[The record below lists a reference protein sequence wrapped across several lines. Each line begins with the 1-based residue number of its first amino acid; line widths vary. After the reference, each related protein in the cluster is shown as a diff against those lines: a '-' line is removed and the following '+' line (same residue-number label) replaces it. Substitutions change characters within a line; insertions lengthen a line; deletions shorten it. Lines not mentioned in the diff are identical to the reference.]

1 MTSLTVVEHAFP
13 RKHNESKRGDD
24 VFYLYGSTFTHISEE
39 TEYVR
44 KIRGTLEKINGQL
57 FKNERNTDY
66 ANSNEDENVAN
77 LQQNG
82 TGRYENLFE
91 SKYIQI
97 VDKLEE
103 KELRLVETHKENADL
118 QIKLEATRE
127 AGAGALRN
135 ATRKLYENYSKKSEE
150 RRKSHEEEKQK
161 LQASAADHEK
171 EFKQSI
177 KKLHTIAE
185 KIQDK
190 HERITE
196 LQNLMQRMEEEKSI
210 LLEKRRLLEE
220 EISRRMSDPTNINGC
235 RDTRTEISTVE
246 EQIHH
251 LQQLMMSQHQ
261 FLHALIQ
268 ESEEL
273 KNRLKEQDLTIE
285 DLKDKISFLE
295 HQNRELK
302 NNIDHW
308 SPDKTKV
315 SKGTLIKE
323 SMFDIT
329 SPYSRLLNLRTRYV
343 TEKS

>member
-1 MTSLTVVEHAFP
+1 MTSLTVVEHTFP
-13 RKHNESKRGDD
+13 RKDNESKRGDD
-24 VFYLYGSTFTHISEE
+24 IFYLYGSTFGHISEE

-44 KIRGTLEKINGQL
+44 KIRGTLEKIHGQL
-57 FKNERNTDY
+57 FKNEKNTDY
-66 ANSNEDENVAN
+66 VSSNEDQNEAN

-82 TGRYENLFE
+82 TGSYGNSSER
-91 SKYIQI
+91 KYIQI
-97 VDKLEE
+97 IDNLEE
-103 KELRLVETHKENADL
+103 KELQLVEAHKENGDL

-177 KKLHTIAE
+177 GKLHTIAE

-196 LQNLMQRMEEEKSI
+196 LKNLMERMEEEKSI
-210 LLEKRRLLEE
+210 LLEKKRLLEK
-220 EISRRMSDPTNINGC
+220 EISRRMSLPTNINGC
-235 RDTRTEISTVE
+235 GDTRAEISTVE
-246 EQIHH
+246 EQISH

-261 FLHALIQ
+261 FLHSLIQ

-273 KNRLKEQDLTIE
+273 KNRLKEQDITIG
-285 DLKDKISFLE
+285 DLKERISLLE
-295 HQNRELK
+295 HQNKELK
-302 NNIDHW
+302 SNVDHW
-308 SPDKTKV
+308 SQDKTKV
-315 SKGTLIKE
+315 SKGTFIKGVQTIHPPIKQ
-323 SMFDIT
+323 D
-329 SPYSRLLNLRTRYV
+329 
-343 TEKS
+343 